1 MIDICLSFYHQKD
14 VNISVIIT
22 EKRYIHIM
30 YMQRLQLQ
38 HFWELVFNTHE
49 YTHYT
54 LLPWMCSCHSLR
66 TVPFTTNEYLPE
78 SLSSTFL
85 IFNQNLLL
93 FLLNPKDI
101 LSIFEISFWVSF
113 SQCDLFKALSKSRTF
128 DLYINRADSPVIYLS
143 WISLGWLSCR
153 KNGKCN

>member
-1 MIDICLSFYHQKD
+1 MPFVLSSKGCWHKHYNNRKKVYTCICNACNCNTLESWRLIFMSTH
-14 VNISVIIT
+14 IT
-22 EKRYIHIM
+22 
-30 YMQRLQLQ
+30 Q
-38 HFWELVFNTHE
+38 
-49 YTHYT
+49 
-54 LLPWMCSCHSLR
+54 LPWMRSCHSLR

-113 SQCDLFKALSKSRTF
+113 SQCDLFEALSKSRTF
-128 DLYINRADSPVIYLS
+128 DLYVNRADSPVTQLS

>member
-1 MIDICLSFYHQKD
+1 MIDMPFVLSSKGCWHKHYNNKKKVYISCICNACNCNTFESWRLILMSTH
-14 VNISVIIT
+14 IT
-22 EKRYIHIM
+22 
-30 YMQRLQLQ
+30 Q
-38 HFWELVFNTHE
+38 
-49 YTHYT
+49 
-54 LLPWMCSCHSLR
+54 LPWMCSCHSLR

-113 SQCDLFKALSKSRTF
+113 SQCDLCKALSKSRTF
-128 DLYINRADSPVIYLS
+128 DLYISRADCPVTQLS
-143 WISLGWLSCR
+143 WKSLGWLSCR